1 MSVPRWVLD
10 AARRQPWLR
19 ERAGRVV
26 DAVVAASS
34 VSPPGLEPG
43 AWAKHRGRATDHTPV
58 VVLDCTGLGHEPL
71 QALVDRLPQVSQAA
85 GGARFVLVVD
95 GAQLAVGRRA
105 GVVVEH
111 VIDEQAWARRH
122 DPAGWPTYRAQRFA
136 QLVRTYRPQQVCV
149 LPTGDATQLQ
159 REIVRRGARPVWRRA
174 LSRAERV
181 IDPPPR
187 GSAAPPRR
195 G

>member
-1 MSVPRWVLD
+1 
-10 AARRQPWLR
+10 
-19 ERAGRVV
+19 
-26 DAVVAASS
+26 
-34 VSPPGLEPG
+34 
-43 AWAKHRGRATDHTPV
+43 
-58 VVLDCTGLGHEPL
+58 
-71 QALVDRLPQVSQAA
+71 
-85 GGARFVLVVD
+85 
-95 GAQLAVGRRA
+95 
-105 GVVVEH
+105 VVVEH

-122 DPAGWPTYRAQRFA
+122 DPAGWPAYRAQRFA